1 MTRYWQF
8 SAACMAIAL
17 CGAARL
23 AVRASSPV
31 PMQASAATIIPPAT
45 ETASSTTDRSQS
57 PRASL
62 LPADASVELIRDGD
76 ANPEPS
82 TLAAGFHRSHAVWM
96 EVTAYCACPK
106 CCGPNAKGLTASG
119 APVTYNLGR
128 FVAADTSVLPFGS
141 RVRIPGYHNG
151 EPVPVLDR
159 GGAIKG
165 YHLDVFFPSHQ
176 QALDWGRRWVVVE
189 IE

>member
-1 MTRYWQF
+1 MHLQLSIPVLTEFDFDFDLTLTFR
-8 SAACMAIAL
+8 ACVLKFTCAF
-17 CGAARL
+17 
-23 AVRASSPV
+23 
-31 PMQASAATIIPPAT
+31 
-45 ETASSTTDRSQS
+45 
-57 PRASL
+57 
-62 LPADASVELIRDGD
+62 IRDGD

-119 APVTYNLGR
+119 EPVTYNLGR

-151 EPVPVLDR
+151 EAVPVLDR

>member
-1 MTRYWQF
+1 MQPVSILLNVLWILF
-8 SAACMAIAL
+8 GGAEMAFGWLIAAVIMAI
-17 CGAARL
+17 
-23 AVRASSPV
+23 
-31 PMQASAATIIPPAT
+31 TIIGLPWA
-45 ETASSTTDRSQS
+45 
-57 PRASL
+57 RASL
-62 LPADASVELIRDGD
+62 NIAFY
-76 ANPEPS
+76 
-82 TLAAGFHRSHAVWM
+82 TL
-96 EVTAYCACPK
+96 
-106 CCGPNAKGLTASG
+106 
-119 APVTYNLGR
+119 
-128 FVAADTSVLPFGS
+128 LPFGS